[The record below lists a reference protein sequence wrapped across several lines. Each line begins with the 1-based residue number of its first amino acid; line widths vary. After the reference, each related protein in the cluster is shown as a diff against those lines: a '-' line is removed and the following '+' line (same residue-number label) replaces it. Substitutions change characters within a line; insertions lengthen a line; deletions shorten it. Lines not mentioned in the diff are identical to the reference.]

1 MAKPNLELI
10 QHIRNAAIKLQGSA
24 TYQWGHMGSCNCG
37 FLAREISNLTKGEI
51 HQRAMQKY
59 GDWNEQIDDYCPES
73 RLPMDELISQML
85 NAGLD
90 RRDLKHLEKLS
101 DPDVLKKL
109 PVKHRHLIHNRRD
122 DVVLYLKTWAEVLE
136 EELLQGMSIGDI
148 SGRINKKNLA
158 TNFYLNFLFV
168 LTGEMPHFI
177 LENTYNSASSIF

>member
-59 GDWNEQIDDYCPES
+59 GDWNEQVDDYCPES

-90 RRDLKHLEKLS
+90 RKDLKNLEKLS
-101 DPDVLKKL
+101 DSKVLKRL
-109 PVKHRHLIHNRRD
+109 PEKQRHLIHNRRD
-122 DVVLYLKTWAEVLE
+122 DVVLYLNLWADMLE
-136 EELLQGMSIGDI
+136 ENLVESLSITDLVDRKSEKQPLI
-148 SGRINKKNLA
+148 VK
-158 TNFYLNFLFV
+158 
-168 LTGEMPHFI
+168 
-177 LENTYNSASSIF
+177 